1 MENSRSRRLLW
12 EASPWKTSSRRLS
25 KVRGYSHTLGLP
37 VGARRPCAH
46 THTALGAKVVKVRSP
61 RLGGQGRQ
69 LLMGRAPPRGS
80 RRWFVQR
87 STDPCFGLN
96 EPRET
101 FRQLRP
107 VTLIGSDWGW
117 RNEVGTKGRATA
129 AQRTSPQSRWEP
141 RQSALAHPSPSRQE
155 CLVAA
160 LQKAWLEARGS
171 LSLALLGAVGTGRP
185 RLAPSHFRSS
195 RLGSASAFAA
205 PATAGPAWAFTHGVA
220 PAPPSSARTSGARGR
235 QGYPAGLVTA
245 KH

>member
-1 MENSRSRRLLW
+1 MEDFLTTTFKSARIQ
-12 EASPWKTSSRRLS
+12 
-25 KVRGYSHTLGLP
+25 SHTWPPCGRTPPLRAHSHRAGRQGGK
-37 VGARRPCAH
+37 GAVAEAR
-46 THTALGAKVVKVRSP
+46 
-61 RLGGQGRQ
+61 GQGRQ

-141 RQSALAHPSPSRQE
+141 RQSALAHPSPSPGRNVWSLR
-155 CLVAA
+155 CRRRGSRLVVPCTSGGCGHGKAPPCPVP
-160 LQKAWLEARGS
+160 LQK
-171 LSLALLGAVGTGRP
+171 
-185 RLAPSHFRSS
+185 
-195 RLGSASAFAA
+195 
-205 PATAGPAWAFTHGVA
+205 
-220 PAPPSSARTSGARGR
+220 
-235 QGYPAGLVTA
+235 
-245 KH
+245 

>member
-1 MENSRSRRLLW
+1 MEDFLTTTFKSARIQ
-12 EASPWKTSSRRLS
+12 
-25 KVRGYSHTLGLP
+25 SHTWPPCGRTPPLRAHSHRTGRQGGK
-37 VGARRPCAH
+37 GAVAEAR
-46 THTALGAKVVKVRSP
+46 
-61 RLGGQGRQ
+61 GQGRQ

-160 LQKAWLEARGS
+160 LQKAWLEARCPLHFWGLWAREDPASPRPTSEVAAWDLQAPLQPLPQQALPGPLHTGS
-171 LSLALLGAVGTGRP
+171 HQRPQAL
-185 RLAPSHFRSS
+185 
-195 RLGSASAFAA
+195 
-205 PATAGPAWAFTHGVA
+205 HGL
-220 PAPPSSARTSGARGR
+220 RGH
-235 QGYPAGLVTA
+235 GDA
-245 KH
+245 KVIQQDL

>member
-1 MENSRSRRLLW
+1 MEDFLTTTFKSARIQ
-12 EASPWKTSSRRLS
+12 
-25 KVRGYSHTLGLP
+25 SHTWPPCGRTPPLRAHSHRAGRQGGK
-37 VGARRPCAH
+37 GAVAEAR
-46 THTALGAKVVKVRSP
+46 
-61 RLGGQGRQ
+61 GGQGRL

-160 LQKAWLEARGS
+160 LQKAWLEARCPLHFWGLWAREDPASPCPTSEVAAWDLQAPLQPLPQQALPGPLHTGS
-171 LSLALLGAVGTGRP
+171 HQRPQAL
-185 RLAPSHFRSS
+185 
-195 RLGSASAFAA
+195 
-205 PATAGPAWAFTHGVA
+205 HGL
-220 PAPPSSARTSGARGR
+220 RGH
-235 QGYPAGLVTA
+235 GDA
-245 KH
+245 KVIQQDL

>member
-80 RRWFVQR
+80 GRWFVQR

-160 LQKAWLEARGS
+160 LQKAWLEARCPLHFWGLWAREDPASPRPTSEVAAWDLQAPLQPLPQQALPGPLHTGS
-171 LSLALLGAVGTGRP
+171 HQRPQAL
-185 RLAPSHFRSS
+185 
-195 RLGSASAFAA
+195 
-205 PATAGPAWAFTHGVA
+205 HGL
-220 PAPPSSARTSGARGR
+220 RGH
-235 QGYPAGLVTA
+235 GDA
-245 KH
+245 KVIQQDL

>member
-141 RQSALAHPSPSRQE
+141 RQSALAHPSPSRQDVWSLR
-155 CLVAA
+155 CRRRGSRLVVPCTSGGCGHGKTPPRPVP
-160 LQKAWLEARGS
+160 LQK
-171 LSLALLGAVGTGRP
+171 
-185 RLAPSHFRSS
+185 
-195 RLGSASAFAA
+195 
-205 PATAGPAWAFTHGVA
+205 
-220 PAPPSSARTSGARGR
+220 
-235 QGYPAGLVTA
+235 
-245 KH
+245 